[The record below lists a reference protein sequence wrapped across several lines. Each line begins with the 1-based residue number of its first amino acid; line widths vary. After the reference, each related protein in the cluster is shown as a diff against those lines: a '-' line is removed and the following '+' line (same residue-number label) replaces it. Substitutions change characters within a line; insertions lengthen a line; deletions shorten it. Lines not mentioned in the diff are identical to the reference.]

1 MYVSI
6 IMKKVIYEKFNDII
20 INKVKFNKILNE
32 KNENLKLKV

>member
-1 MYVSI
+1 
-6 IMKKVIYEKFNDII
+6 MKKVIYEKFNDII